1 MSARKTTKPVKPVG
15 YIIALFIIGMLC
27 GAGFAFVEDASLLG
41 GMSSR
46 TGLLIALVLAG
57 LLGTASVWLGGR
69 WMKSIDEAAQE
80 AHKWSWYWGG
90 SIGMAVGMVLIL
102 MAMLPLSSN
111 IRLES
116 WFDGRTDPAAY
127 MATGAVAIV
136 GLMMIGYLLAWAL
149 WWFQRR

>member
-1 MSARKTTKPVKPVG
+1 MSARKTTKPVKPAG
-15 YIIALFIIGMLC
+15 YMIALLIIGMLC
-27 GAGFAFVEDASLLG
+27 GAGFAMLEDVTDAGWL
-41 GMSSR
+41 SSSA
-46 TGLLIALVLAG
+46 GLTAIFVLACI
-57 LLGTASVWLGGR
+57 LMIAAVWLGAR

-90 SIGMAVGMVLIL
+90 SVGLAAGMVLVFVGS
-102 MAMLPLSSN
+102 LPMGAGLQVA
-111 IRLES
+111 S

-127 MATGAVAIV
+127 MATGAMGIV

>member
-1 MSARKTTKPVKPVG
+1 MSARKTVKPPKPAI
-15 YIIALFIIGMLC
+15 YIIALVIIGMIC
-27 GAGFAFVEDASLLG
+27 GAGFAMLEDATDAGAISAN
-41 GMSSR
+41 S
-46 TGLLIALVLAG
+46 GLLAIGALAIILMVAAVG
-57 LLGTASVWLGGR
+57 FGAR

-90 SIGMAVGMVLIL
+90 SVGMAVGMVLIL
-102 MAMLPLSSN
+102 LGTLPQTATLN
-111 IRLES
+111 IAS
-116 WFDGRTDPAAY
+116 WYGERTDPAAY

>member
-1 MSARKTTKPVKPVG
+1 MSASKTTKPIKPAG
-15 YIIALFIIGMLC
+15 YLIALFIVGMLC
-27 GAGFAFVEDASLLG
+27 GAGVAMLEAVTGTGWL
-41 GMSSR
+41 SSR
-46 TGLLIALVLAG
+46 TGLIAIFVVAAILVVSAF
-57 LLGTASVWLGGR
+57 WLGAR

-90 SIGMAVGMVLIL
+90 SVGLAAGMVLIFVGS
-102 MAMLPLSSN
+102 LPMGASLQVA
-111 IRLES
+111 S

-127 MATGAVAIV
+127 MATGAVGIV

>member
-1 MSARKTTKPVKPVG
+1 MTARKNTKPAKPAG
-15 YIIALFIIGMLC
+15 YIVALFIIGMLC
-27 GAGFAFVEDASLLG
+27 GAGFAFMEDATDMGWL
-41 GMSSR
+41 SSGA
-46 TGLLIALVLAG
+46 GLAAIFVLAG
-57 LLGTASVWLGGR
+57 ILMVAAFWFGAR

-90 SIGMAVGMVLIL
+90 SVGLAAGMVLIFVGS
-102 MAMLPLSSN
+102 LPMGASLQVV
-111 IRLES
+111 S